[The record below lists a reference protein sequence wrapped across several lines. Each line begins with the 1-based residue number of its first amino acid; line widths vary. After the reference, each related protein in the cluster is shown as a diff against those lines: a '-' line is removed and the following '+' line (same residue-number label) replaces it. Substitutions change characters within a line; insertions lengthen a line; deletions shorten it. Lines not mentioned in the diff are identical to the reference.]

1 MLSTRCES
9 QKSCSRKGNGD
20 MKKTVK
26 GKSRDAIQ
34 PGQSESHPISQPVL
48 LWLGVGSSRSLM
60 LFLLLGTVLVSGLMV
75 VKTTHENRF
84 AFNELQMLREE
95 ANQLDVEWGQLLL
108 EQSTFGLDG
117 RIEQKAVEQLR
128 MQVPEIDHIVMVERD
143 ARKP

>member
-1 MLSTRCES
+1 
-9 QKSCSRKGNGD
+9 
-20 MKKTVK
+20 MKTAVK
-26 GKSRDAIQ
+26 GKSRGPVKPAQSTSQ
-34 PGQSESHPISQPVL
+34 PTSQPVL
-48 LWLGVGSSRSLM
+48 LWLGVGSTRSLM

-128 MQVPEIDHIVMVERD
+128 MQVPEIDSIVMVGRD

>member
-1 MLSTRCES
+1 MN
-9 QKSCSRKGNGD
+9 KA
-20 MKKTVK
+20 VK
-26 GKSRDAIQ
+26 GKSRDTAKPVQ
-34 PGQSESHPISQPVL
+34 PTSQPVL
-48 LWLGVGSSRSLM
+48 LWLGVGSARSLM
-60 LFLLLGTVLVSGLMV
+60 LFLLLGAVLVSGLMV

-128 MQVPEIDHIVMVERD
+128 MRVPEIDSIVMVGRD
-143 ARKP
+143 AGKP

>member
-1 MLSTRCES
+1 
-9 QKSCSRKGNGD
+9 
-20 MKKTVK
+20 MKKAVK
-26 GKSRDAIQ
+26 GKSRVPVKPAQSTSQ
-34 PGQSESHPISQPVL
+34 PASQPVL
-48 LWLGVGSSRSLM
+48 LWLGVGSTKSLM

-84 AFNELQMLREE
+84 TFNELQMLREE

-128 MQVPEIDHIVMVERD
+128 MQVPEIDNIVMVGRD

>member
-1 MLSTRCES
+1 
-9 QKSCSRKGNGD
+9 
-20 MKKTVK
+20 MKKAVK
-26 GKSRDAIQ
+26 GKSRDAIKPAQSASQ
-34 PGQSESHPISQPVL
+34 PTSQPVL

-60 LFLLLGTVLVSGLMV
+60 LFLLLGAVLVSGLMV

-128 MQVPEIDHIVMVERD
+128 MQVPEIDYIVMVRRD
-143 ARKP
+143 AREL